1 MKADRDRAAAWRE
14 QAQVSQKQLADQCEP
29 EPNYVVVEVAALD
42 GVTSYSP
49 RGERLLPD
57 GSRIRMMAACEVRR
71 PAAVNGG
78 PRRAA
83 RGRPE
88 ADRRP
93 GGRGPGN
100 VDGLLW
106 KEAGGLEQ
114 PALWK
119 GRVFLCAR
127 LIRVRLLNADTSER
141 RVNAPKVHH
150 MHLSCALTFRRDPE
164 SGSTRLS
171 TS

>member
-93 GGRGPGN
+93 GGRGGPETWMASCGRRPVVWN
-100 VDGLLW
+100 SPPCGR
-106 KEAGGLEQ
+106 GG
-114 PALWK
+114 
-119 GRVFLCAR
+119 F
-127 LIRVRLLNADTSER
+127 SF
-141 RVNAPKVHH
+141 APV
-150 MHLSCALTFRRDPE
+150 
-164 SGSTRLS
+164 
-171 TS
+171 